1 MELEPENKKQKT
13 GEEEDLDSLLLKWA
27 KGSGLNDGWA
37 SKWMEVLGATG
48 VGNVEAL
55 KQLASNTDGWDGM
68 IKDFNNVPA
77 TRMLATNL
85 EIWKKALG
93 GDFLFSLPL
102 FFFRRHVD

>member
-37 SKWMEVLGATG
+37 SKWMEVLGSIG

-55 KQLASNTDGWDGM
+55 KRLAAGNRWEDW
-68 IKDFNNVPA
+68 IKDIKDH
-77 TRMLATNL
+77 MLATNL

>member
-13 GEEEDLDSLLLKWA
+13 GEDEDLDSLLLKW
-27 KGSGLNDGWA
+27 SGGNKERQDRW
-37 SKWMEVLGATG
+37 KKVLQEADIDHA
-48 VGNVEAL
+48 EAL

>member
-1 MELEPENKKQKT
+1 MELEPENMKHKSK
-13 GEEEDLDSLLLKWA
+13 EEEDLDSLLLKWA

-37 SKWMEVLGATG
+37 SKWMEVLGSTG
-48 VGNVEAL
+48 VGNVESL
-55 KQLASNTDGWDGM
+55 KERARGSFWKIFLEQISGVDNG
-68 IKDFNNVPA
+68 
-77 TRMLATNL
+77 LATNL